1 MLNGT
6 VNRLALHPQQQQQQ
20 QLAKLAIQEEEEE
33 VEVEEAEEEQQLKP
47 INKRSV
53 VDVGAGVSF
62 GVTFKAHTMH
72 WAGRGGGGRKRG
84 RQMGRCRGRQGSSCG
99 GKCNCGGRRLIKS
112 VREMQHSKRGAV
124 RLERCK

>member
-6 VNRLALHPQQQQQQ
+6 VNTLALPPQQQQ
-20 QLAKLAIQEEEEE
+20 QLAKLAIPEEEEDVE
-33 VEVEEAEEEQQLKP
+33 EVEEEKKQQQLKP

-72 WAGRGGGGRKRG
+72 CVGGGGKERS
-84 RQMGRCRGRQGSSCG
+84 RCRGRQGSS
-99 GKCNCGGRRLIKS
+99 
-112 VREMQHSKRGAV
+112 
-124 RLERCK
+124 